1 MRAFACQRTPLQ
13 DCMPPSER
21 FRLKYQI
28 LLPVGIALLL
38 LVGIFGLVFKT
49 HLASSEIRL
58 MEERGQQA
66 ENIWLNLQ
74 NESTQRL
81 AWFGEETANNK
92 ILAEAMQRGDQKA
105 LLAATEPALA
115 RMRKNFGISHW
126 YFITPDRRVFLR
138 VHQPQKAG
146 DQIDHKTVLDAADS
160 DKAASGLELGAMATH
175 TLRHVTPWHLDG
187 KLIGYIELGMEVE
200 WFAAQIKHLT
210 HLETLTAV
218 HKAYTT
224 QQSFE
229 LGTKLLGHAGNWNDY
244 PSFALL
250 SQTITPLPSEISGFW
265 EAAVKHGQRQLF
277 SVDIGKNS
285 WSGLVIPLTDSTMRP
300 TASMLVLQDTS
311 ESRRAGVRQLVMA
324 LLGAAGLAI
333 VLFLALSRRLGGIE
347 THVRLAHD
355 SLAANEQRFMD
366 IFSTTSDWWFWE
378 MDEKL
383 SFSFFSDN
391 ASALLGVDV
400 KQVLGKNR
408 RELLAAV
415 DSRDRSEME
424 AHIAELE
431 AHRPF
436 QHFEYR
442 MRQPAG
448 TFIWVNLSGVPV
460 FGRNGEFQGYRGAG
474 CNITERKALEAAE
487 VEAREGAEAK
497 FSVARVLQ
505 ETERP
510 LNERFEAALAIVFA
524 MRDIEIEKKGGVFL
538 LEPGADSLSLCA
550 TQGVFSAR
558 FLSDEKYVPLGQC
571 LCGRAAQSGEII
583 ISDGC
588 FEDQRHE
595 NSWPDMCNHGHYI
608 VPLKLGQECLG
619 VLFLYTAAR
628 PSRSKTRLQTLQQIG
643 DLFALAIANDRA
655 IQARKNASERAELA
669 NQAKSD
675 FLANMS
681 HEIRTP
687 MNGVIGMTELL
698 LDTELDDE
706 QREYATIVRS
716 SAASLLT
723 VINDILDFS
732 KIEAGKL
739 DIEIIDF
746 SLFNTISETCELF
759 SVKAREK
766 NLDFHYRISPAVP
779 ELLQGDPG
787 RIRQVLTNLAGNALK
802 FTQSGEV
809 GIEVSVASEEVTSI
823 RLLFEVR
830 DTGIGLSA
838 AQIEALFAPF
848 AQADTSITR
857 RFGGTGLGL
866 SICKRLVDLMGG
878 EIGVRSEPGQGSTFW
893 FTLPFTPGDIDNY
906 SLPALPEIELQ
917 GCRILVVDDNETNR
931 RLLFALLSAWGC
943 RVEQESGGLDA
954 LTQLRQAAAA
964 GDPFEIALVD
974 MNMPKMDGEALGR
987 LVHADAQLAATRC
1000 VILTSAAMRGDADRL
1015 QQAGFDAYL
1024 TKPLQEKHIR
1034 HCLAALRHDNFASTP
1049 QVLITRHT
1057 LDEASRPPS
1066 IKILLVE
1073 DNRINQKVASG
1084 MLSRQGHRVEIAENG
1099 EQALAALAEGDYD
1112 VVLMDCQMPVM
1123 NGFEATR
1130 QLRQSTR
1137 VRNPA
1142 IPVIAITAN
1151 AMQGD
1156 REECLAA
1163 GMNDYISK
1171 PLNDK
1176 DVREAL
1182 ARIMAAQNDSA

>member
-1 MRAFACQRTPLQ
+1 
-13 DCMPPSER
+13 MPHPTSP
-21 FRLKYQI
+21 RLKSQI
-28 LLPVGIALLL
+28 LVPVGLALLL
-38 LVGIFGLVFKT
+38 IVGVFGLVYKK
-49 HLASSEIRL
+49 HLATSEVRQ

-74 NESTQRL
+74 HESTQRL
-81 AWFGEETANNK
+81 AWFGEEAANNK
-92 ILAEAMQRGDQKA
+92 ILAKAMQRGDKKA
-105 LLAATEPALA
+105 LLASAAPALA
-115 RMRKNFGISHW
+115 KMQKSFGISHW
-126 YFITPDRRVFLR
+126 YFITPDRHVFLR
-138 VHQPQKAG
+138 VHQPEKAG
-146 DQIDHKTVLDAADS
+146 DQIERKTLLTAAES
-160 DKAASGLELGAMATH
+160 GKTASGLELGSTATH
-175 TLRHVTPWHLDG
+175 TLRHVTPWYLDG
-187 KLIGYIELGMEVE
+187 KLIGYIELGMEIE

-224 QQSFE
+224 QQDFE
-229 LGTKLLGHAGNWNDY
+229 VGIKAGKHTGLWRDY
-244 PSFALL
+244 PSFALH
-250 SQTITPLPSEISGFW
+250 SQTINPLPSELSSLW
-265 EAAVKHGQRQLF
+265 EAAVKRGQRQIF
-277 SVDIGKNS
+277 AVDIGKQS
-285 WSGLVIPLTDSTMRP
+285 WSGLVIPLIDSAMRP
-300 TASMLVLQDTS
+300 TASMLVLQDIS
-311 ESRRAGVRQLVMA
+311 ESRQAAVRQLAIA

-333 VLFLALSRRLGGIE
+333 VLFLALSRRLGGME
-347 THVRLAHD
+347 KHLRTAHD

-366 IFSTTSDWWFWE
+366 IFSMTSDWWFWE

-400 KQVLGKNR
+400 HQVLGKNR
-408 RELLAAV
+408 SELMVAV
-415 DSRDRSEME
+415 DSRDHAEMA
-424 AHIAELE
+424 AHIAKLE
-431 AHRPF
+431 THRPF
-436 QHFEYR
+436 QNFEYR

-448 TFIWVNLSGVPV
+448 AFAWVNLSGVPV
-460 FGRNGEFQGYRGAG
+460 FGQNGEFQGYRGAG
-474 CNITERKALEAAE
+474 RNVTDRKALEASE
-487 VEAREGAEAK
+487 IEAREGAEAK

-505 ETERP
+505 ETERA

-550 TQGVFSAR
+550 THGAFSAQ
-558 FLSDEKYVPLGQC
+558 FLSDEKYVPLGKC

-583 ISDGC
+583 VSDGC
-588 FEDQRHE
+588 FDDLRHE

-619 VLFLYTAAR
+619 VLFLYTTAS
-628 PSRSKTRLQTLQQIG
+628 PSRSTTRLQTLQQIG

-655 IQARKNASERAELA
+655 IQARKNASERAKLA

-706 QREYATIVRS
+706 QREYADIVKS

-746 SLFNTISETCELF
+746 SLFNTISETCEIF

-802 FTQSGEV
+802 FTQTGEV
-809 GIEVSVASEEVTSI
+809 GIEVSVASEELTSI
-823 RLLFEVR
+823 RLRFEVR

-866 SICKRLVDLMGG
+866 SICKRLIELMGG

-906 SLPALPEIELQ
+906 TLPTLPEVELH

-974 MNMPKMDGEALGR
+974 MNMPKMDGETLGR

-1000 VILTSAAMRGDADRL
+1000 VILTSAAMRGDAERL

-1066 IKILLVE
+1066 LKILLVE

-1099 EQALAALAEGDYD
+1099 AQALAALADGDYD

-1123 NGFEATR
+1123 DGFEATR
-1130 QLRQSTR
+1130 QLRQLSHG
-1137 VRNPA
+1137 RNQS

-1171 PLNDK
+1171 PFNDK
-1176 DVREAL
+1176 DVRDAL
-1182 ARIMAAQNDSA
+1182 ARIMASPNNAA